1 MKTIVVFYSLNGN
14 TAFAADRIATTLKAD
29 LLALETVKPYP
40 KKGFAK
46 FFHGGKAAVF
56 GDEPE
61 LQPFNADLSGY
72 DLILLGTP
80 VWAGTFSPPLRS
92 FCHLAKSCLGDKIIA
107 AFASSSGGSAEK
119 AFKKLENEVGYQFSA
134 TLHLVDPLTH
144 PNEGNE
150 KRISDFCRALS
161 NGKNE

>member
-92 FCHLAKSCLGDKIIA
+92 FCRLVRTSFDYKKIA
-107 AFASSSGGSAEK
+107 AFACSSGGSAEN
-119 AFKKLENEVGYQFSA
+119 AFNKLENEVGKRFCA
-134 TLHLVDPLTH
+134 TLHLTDPLTR
-144 PNEGNE
+144 PAEGNE
-150 KRISDFCRALS
+150 KRISLFCSALS
-161 NGKNE
+161 GEKDE